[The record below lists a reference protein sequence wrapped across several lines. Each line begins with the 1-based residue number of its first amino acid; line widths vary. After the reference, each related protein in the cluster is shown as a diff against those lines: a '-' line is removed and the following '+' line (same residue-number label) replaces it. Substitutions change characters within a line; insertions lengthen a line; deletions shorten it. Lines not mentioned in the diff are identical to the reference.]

1 MGVELQVLWKLGVAF
16 LLSSAVGLERELRQK
31 SAGLRTHTLVG
42 VGSAL
47 FTLVSQYGF
56 AGMSDADLDPSRIAA
71 QVVSGIGFL
80 GAGIIFV
87 RSDAVRGLTT
97 AAAVWVTAAIGMAA
111 GAGLPLLAAATTL
124 IYFIV
129 AYAYPRMVRAL
140 PQAAWAPSLVNVTYL
155 DGHGLLR
162 DILARCTAAGFEV
175 VDVAFR
181 RPTETTGAKVVGV
194 DLRLR
199 GPGRLSEL
207 LAALEEPD
215 GVLSVQAGTTSDDD
229 EE

>member
-1 MGVELQVLWKLGVAF
+1 MAVELQVLWKLGVAF
-16 LLSSAVGLERELRQK
+16 LLSSGVGLERELRQK

-56 AGMSDADLDPSRIAA
+56 AEMIDVDLDPSRIAA
-71 QVVSGIGFL
+71 QVVSGVGFL

-111 GAGLPLLAAATTL
+111 GAGLPLLATATTL

-129 AYAYPRMVRAL
+129 AYAYPHMVRAL
-140 PQAAWAPSLVNVTYL
+140 PQAAWAPSLVTITYL
-155 DGHGLLR
+155 DGRGLLR

-175 VDVAFR
+175 VDVSFR
-181 RPTETTGAKVVGV
+181 RPTKSAGARSVGV

-199 GPGRLSEL
+199 GPGRLSDL

-215 GVLSVQAGTTSDDD
+215 GVLSVEAGTTSDDD

>member
-1 MGVELQVLWKLGVAF
+1 MAVELQVLWKLGVAF
-16 LLSSAVGLERELRQK
+16 LLSSGVGLERELRQK

-56 AGMSDADLDPSRIAA
+56 AEMTDVDLDPSRIAA
-71 QVVSGIGFL
+71 QVVSGVGFL

-111 GAGLPLLAAATTL
+111 GAGLPLLATATTL

-129 AYAYPRMVRAL
+129 AYAYPHMVRTL
-140 PQAAWAPSLVNVTYL
+140 PQSAWAPSLITITYL
-155 DGHGLLR
+155 DGRGLLR

-175 VDVAFR
+175 VDVSFR
-181 RPTETTGAKVVGV
+181 RPTRSTGAKSVGV

-215 GVLSVQAGTTSDDD
+215 GVLSVEAGTTDHDD

>member
-1 MGVELQVLWKLGVAF
+1 MTDV
-16 LLSSAVGLERELRQK
+16 
-31 SAGLRTHTLVG
+31 
-42 VGSAL
+42 
-47 FTLVSQYGF
+47 
-56 AGMSDADLDPSRIAA
+56 DLDPSRIAA
-71 QVVSGIGFL
+71 QVVSGVGFL

-111 GAGLPLLAAATTL
+111 GAGLPLPATATTL
-124 IYFIV
+124 ICFIV
-129 AYAYPRMVRAL
+129 AYVHPHMVRAL
-140 PQAAWAPSLVNVTYL
+140 PQSAWAPSLVTITYL
-155 DGHGLLR
+155 DGRGPLR

-175 VDVAFR
+175 VDVSFR
-181 RPTETTGAKVVGV
+181 RPTRSTGAESVGV
-194 DLRLR
+194 DLRMR

-215 GVLSVQAGTTSDDD
+215 GVLSVEAGTTDHDD

>member
-56 AGMSDADLDPSRIAA
+56 AGMSDVDLDPSRIAA
-71 QVVSGIGFL
+71 QVVAGVGFL

-111 GAGLPLLAAATTL
+111 GAGLPLLATATTL

-129 AYAYPRMVRAL
+129 AYAYPHMVRAL
-140 PQAAWAPSLVNVTYL
+140 PQAAWASSLVNVTYL

-175 VDVAFR
+175 VDVSFR
-181 RPTETTGAKVVGV
+181 RPTGTTGAKAVGV

-207 LAALEEPD
+207 LVALEEPD
-215 GVLSVQAGTTSDDD
+215 GVLSVEAGTTSDDD

>member
-1 MGVELQVLWKLGVAF
+1 MAVELQVLWKLGVAF

-56 AGMSDADLDPSRIAA
+56 AGMTDVGLDPSRIAA
-71 QVVSGIGFL
+71 QIVSGVGFL

-111 GAGLPLLAAATTL
+111 GAGLPLLATATTV

-140 PQAAWAPSLVNVTYL
+140 PQSVWAPSLVSVTYL

-175 VDVAFR
+175 VDVSFR
-181 RPTETTGAKVVGV
+181 RSTQHTGAKAVGV
-194 DLRLR
+194 DLHLR

-215 GVLSVQAGTTSDDD
+215 GVLSVAAGTAGDDHHD
-229 EE
+229 

>member
-1 MGVELQVLWKLGVAF
+1 MAVELQVLWKLGVAF
-16 LLSSAVGLERELRQK
+16 LLSSGVGLERELRQK

-56 AGMSDADLDPSRIAA
+56 AEMTDVDLDPSRIAA
-71 QVVSGIGFL
+71 QVVSGVGFL

-111 GAGLPLLAAATTL
+111 GAGLPLLATVTTL

-129 AYAYPRMVRAL
+129 AYAYPHMVRAL
-140 PQAAWAPSLVNVTYL
+140 PQSAWAPSLITITYL
-155 DGHGLLR
+155 DGRGLLR

-175 VDVAFR
+175 VDVSFR
-181 RPTETTGAKVVGV
+181 RPTRSTGAKSVGV

-215 GVLSVQAGTTSDDD
+215 GVLSVEAGTTDHDD

>member
-1 MGVELQVLWKLGVAF
+1 MAVELQVLWKLGVAF
-16 LLSSAVGLERELRQK
+16 LLSSGVGLERELRQK

-56 AGMSDADLDPSRIAA
+56 AEMTDVDLDPSRIAA
-71 QVVSGIGFL
+71 QVVSGVGFL

-111 GAGLPLLAAATTL
+111 GAGLPLLATATTL

-129 AYAYPRMVRAL
+129 AYAYPHMVRAL
-140 PQAAWAPSLVNVTYL
+140 PQSAWAPSLITITYL
-155 DGHGLLR
+155 DGRGLLR

-175 VDVAFR
+175 VDVSFR
-181 RPTETTGAKVVGV
+181 RPTRSTGAKSVGV
-194 DLRLR
+194 DLHLR

-215 GVLSVQAGTTSDDD
+215 GVLSVEAGTTDHDD

>member
-1 MGVELQVLWKLGVAF
+1 MAVELQVLWKLGVAF
-16 LLSSAVGLERELRQK
+16 LLSSGVGLERELRQK

-56 AGMSDADLDPSRIAA
+56 AEMTDVDLDPSRIAA
-71 QVVSGIGFL
+71 QVVSGVGFL

-111 GAGLPLLAAATTL
+111 GAGLPLLATATTL

-129 AYAYPRMVRAL
+129 AYAYPHMVRAL
-140 PQAAWAPSLVNVTYL
+140 PQSAWAPSLITISYL
-155 DGHGLLR
+155 DGRGLLR

-175 VDVAFR
+175 VDVSFR
-181 RPTETTGAKVVGV
+181 RPTRSTGAKSVGV

-215 GVLSVQAGTTSDDD
+215 GVLSVEAGTTDHDD